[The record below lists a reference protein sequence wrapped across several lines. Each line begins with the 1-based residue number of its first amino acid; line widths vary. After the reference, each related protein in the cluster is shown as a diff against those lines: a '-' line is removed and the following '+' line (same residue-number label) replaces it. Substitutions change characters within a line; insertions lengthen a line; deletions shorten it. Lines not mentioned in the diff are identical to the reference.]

1 MFSKR
6 LGQLSMFAALVPLAA
21 LSAGWTAA
29 TTGAGFDPG
38 GAVTLPG
45 GEAMVTSAIE
55 QPASLTEPAPAQGA
69 HRGARTGAVAI
80 AMADGSGIPMTALA
94 AYQRAASVVTTA
106 DRACALDWTLV
117 AAVGMVESDHGRL
130 KSSRL
135 DADGR
140 ATPPIYG
147 PSLTSPAGDPA
158 PDTDGGAVDKLTSG
172 DRAVGPMQFVPATWP
187 LVAVDGDGD
196 GRRDPQDI
204 DDAALAAAVYLCSG
218 DDDVSTDKGKRAAL
232 GRYNHS
238 KAYVATVLKIAKG
251 YADSPYGSEDI
262 ALTAAPA
269 HAEPS
274 PSGSGTKG
282 RSKDGADAGK
292 KRPGATKPSSK
303 PKPRPTSGAQPAD
316 KPDTDAPASPTPS
329 ATPTDDGSWATLSE
343 RHAICA
349 AELSARFPDL
359 AAGWDTNRAVEACS
373 IRMIGKT
380 VPQAN
385 AATPGVVTDIS
396 GYVRWLINTLP

>member
-1 MFSKR
+1 
-6 LGQLSMFAALVPLAA
+6 
-21 LSAGWTAA
+21 
-29 TTGAGFDPG
+29 
-38 GAVTLPG
+38 
-45 GEAMVTSAIE
+45 MVTSAIE

-251 YADSPYGSEDI
+251 YADSPTGARTSPSPPHRRTPSRAHPAPARRAARRTAQTPGRSAPARRSPARSRSRDPPP
-262 ALTAAPA
+262 ALSRPTNPTPTPRHPPPPARPRPMTAAGP
-269 HAEPS
+269 PS
-274 PSGSGTKG
+274 
-282 RSKDGADAGK
+282 RSA
-292 KRPGATKPSSK
+292 
-303 PKPRPTSGAQPAD
+303 
-316 KPDTDAPASPTPS
+316 TPS
-329 ATPTDDGSWATLSE
+329 APPSCPHGSPTSPPAGTPTAPS
-343 RHAICA
+343 RHAA
-349 AELSARFPDL
+349 
-359 AAGWDTNRAVEACS
+359 
-373 IRMIGKT
+373 
-380 VPQAN
+380 
-385 AATPGVVTDIS
+385 S
-396 GYVRWLINTLP
+396 G